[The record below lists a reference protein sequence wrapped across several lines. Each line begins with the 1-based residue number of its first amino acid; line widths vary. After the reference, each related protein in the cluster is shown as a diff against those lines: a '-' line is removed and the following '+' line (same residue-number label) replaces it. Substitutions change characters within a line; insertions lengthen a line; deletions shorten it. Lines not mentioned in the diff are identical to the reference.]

1 MRQEPS
7 AYSLLGGPIAELLR
21 AALSAGI
28 EPDLDAIGAR
38 FPTVDREDIGF
49 LAEAIRAD
57 VDLGRARAEQKV
69 AVDEDRSLPEIDG
82 FEVLREIGRGGMAVV
97 YAAVER
103 TPGRAVAL
111 KVFDPTRWRDDPV
124 RSTLVRLAAE
134 KFREEIERMGRL
146 RHDGIVP
153 VFRAGTDRGRHYF
166 TMPLIEGK
174 DLGQVIRELRALRAP
189 GGGT

>member
-1 MRQEPS
+1 MRQEPT
-7 AYSLLGGPIAELLR
+7 AETLLEGPIARMLR
-21 AALSAGI
+21 DSLGAGI

-38 FPTVDREDIGF
+38 FPTVDREDIEL
-49 LAEAIRAD
+49 LAQVTRAD
-57 VDLGRARAEQKV
+57 VALEWAREVEAMPADK
-69 AVDEDRSLPEIDG
+69 DGSLPEIDG
-82 FEVLREIGRGGMAVV
+82 FQILGEIGRGGMAVV

-111 KVFDPTRWRDDPV
+111 KVFDPARWRGDPV
-124 RSTLVRLAAE
+124 RSTLMRLAAE

-189 GGGT
+189 GGEK